1 MKFQL
6 LFSAVH
12 ERCGQDLIMIDYRVK
27 SREDFAKI
35 ARGELKPLSI
45 FCNLCAEHVQPGFY
59 EVWEIE
65 GSHIVELV
73 GRRPIENLTSTSITS
88 DNACA
93 GDEKNK

>member
-12 ERCGQDLIMIDYRVK
+12 DRCGQDLIMIDYRIK

-35 ARGELKPLSI
+35 AGGELKPLSM
-45 FCNLCAEHVQPGFY
+45 FCNLCAEHVSPGYY

-65 GSHIVELV
+65 GSRIVELV
-73 GRRPIENLTSTSITS
+73 GRTPIDKLGSANV
-88 DNACA
+88 DN
-93 GDEKNK
+93 EKVRIDK

>member
-27 SREDFAKI
+27 SREDV
-35 ARGELKPLSI
+35 ARITGGELKPLPI
-45 FCNLCAEHVQPGFY
+45 FCNLCAEHVTPGFY

-65 GSHIVELV
+65 GSRIKELV
-73 GRRPIENLTSTSITS
+73 GRRPIENLGSAGVAN
-88 DNACA
+88 NAVRV
-93 GDEKNK
+93 DKEKN